1 MDNNLKA
8 FYSHYLKPALV
19 WKHFAEI
26 CNIPHPSHSED
37 KIRQYLVDFAVEKG
51 IEHKVDEAGNVYMCK
66 AATPGYEDRKG
77 IIMQAHMDMVPQ
89 KNNDKVFDF
98 INDPIEAY
106 IDGEWVTAN
115 GTTLGADNGIGV
127 AAILAV
133 MEDDSIEH
141 GPIEGLITATEET
154 GMDGAFG
161 LKGGLLK
168 GEILLNLDSE
178 TEGELYVGCAGG
190 TDANVT
196 LPYVAEAA
204 PADYKA
210 MALSVKGCKGGHSGI
225 QIVCQRANANK
236 LLFRLLRMLAAECD
250 VKIASVDGGGLRN
263 AIPRESVA
271 VVLVPAEAEAKLK
284 EIVAS
289 FEQVA
294 IAEYAGIED
303 AISIKAA
310 EAAAPATIIPDAV
323 AKSLMAAM
331 VACPDGVAKMSMA
344 MEGLVQTSNNL
355 ARVVSDGECVK
366 IQTLMRS
373 SVRTEKEALGDAIK
387 AVFEL
392 AGAEVALTGSYD
404 GWAPNMESPIL
415 NAMLASYEAL
425 YGKKPAVTA
434 IHAGLECGIIGS
446 NYPGLDMISFG
457 PTICYPHSPDEKVEI
472 ASVEKFYDFLLHT
485 LKNAPKK

>member
-1 MDNNLKA
+1 MDKNLA
-8 FYSHYLKPALV
+8 GLSPALV
-19 WKHFAEI
+19 WKHFAQI
-26 CNIPHPSHSED
+26 CNIPHPSGSED

-51 IEHKVDEAGNVYMCK
+51 VEHKVDEAGNVYMSK
-66 AATPGYEDRKG
+66 PATAGYEDRKG
-77 IIMQAHMDMVPQ
+77 IVIQAHMDMVPQ
-89 KNNDKVFDF
+89 KNNDKEFDF

-168 GEILLNLDSE
+168 GDILLNLDSE

-190 TDANVT
+190 MDANVVFN
-196 LPYVAEAA
+196 YEAA
-204 PADYKA
+204 TTPEGKA
-210 MALSVKGCKGGHSGI
+210 LTIAVKGCKGGHSGI

-236 LLFRLLRMLAAECD
+236 LLFRLLRQIAAQCD
-250 VKIASVDGGGLRN
+250 MTLCSVDGGGLRN
-263 AIPRESVA
+263 AIPREATA
-271 VVLVPAEAEAKLK
+271 VVVVPAEAEANVLATVEAFEKTA
-284 EIVAS
+284 IVEFAD
-289 FEQVA
+289 
-294 IAEYAGIED
+294 IED
-303 AISIKAA
+303 SISIKA
-310 EAAAPATIIPDAV
+310 EACDAPAESIPACV
-323 AKSLMAAM
+323 AKNLMAAV
-331 VACPDGVAKMSMA
+331 VACPDGVAKMSVA

-355 ARVVSDGECVK
+355 ARVVSDGK
-366 IQTLMRS
+366 QIKLQSLMRS
-373 SVRTEKEALGDAIK
+373 SVRSEKEALGDSIK

-392 AGAEVALTGSYD
+392 AGAEVELSGSYD
-404 GWAPNMESPIL
+404 GWAPNMQSPIL
-415 NAMLASYEAL
+415 KAMLESYEAL
-425 YGKKPAVTA
+425 YGKSPAVMA

-446 NYPGLDMISFG
+446 NYPNLDMISFG